1 MLPQIQ
7 GGSISK
13 LQIRTLMIPST
24 LSGSDATNWQ
34 HMLSALE
41 GLVAQVVDVVSKNNP
56 PPSDPT
62 QMELAK
68 NARDNLNVPCTT
80 TKI

>member
-1 MLPQIQ
+1 
-7 GGSISK
+7 
-13 LQIRTLMIPST
+13 
-24 LSGSDATNWQ
+24 
-34 HMLSALE
+34 MLSALE

>member
-1 MLPQIQ
+1 
-7 GGSISK
+7 
-13 LQIRTLMIPST
+13 MIPST

-34 HMLSALE
+34 HKLSALE

-68 NARDNLNVPCTT
+68 NVRDNPNVPCTT